1 MHVQIVEERKMKE
14 AKGGKI
20 LHRFEK
26 PRSKTYCIIEED
38 KDEPWFVYV
47 KKIENKSGKL
57 NDSSM
62 IIAKDVD
69 DWVKGLEE
77 SGWIRKT
84 D

>member
-1 MHVQIVEERKMKE
+1 MKE
-14 AKGGKI
+14 TKESKRGKI
-20 LHRFEK
+20 LYKFEK
-26 PRSKTYCIIEED
+26 PRSKTYCVIEED

-69 DWVKGLEE
+69 SWVQGLKE
-77 SGWIRKT
+77 SGWIEKEIN
-84 D
+84 